1 MHAPEYTP
9 IVSPRPLAADG
20 APPLLITIHAQLGGF
35 PVDVAFT
42 GHIAQIAPAIVKLR
56 AAGLDAP
63 APHVTT
69 VALMTPSGATKPPK
83 PAALRTAPLYTA
95 DGAAC
100 CPVHKVP
107 LRSGQYSQFCPSR
120 ADGEH
125 ANDKGYCRYTHP
137 ND

>member
-1 MHAPEYTP
+1 MATPDYTP
-9 IVSPRPLAADG
+9 IAMTRPLAAVDG
-20 APPLLITIHAQLGGF
+20 TPQLLITIHAQMGGL

-56 AAGLDAP
+56 AAGLDTPQLASAAP
-63 APHVTT
+63 N
-69 VALMTPSGATKPPK
+69 GATKPPK

-107 LRSGQYSQFCPSR
+107 LRSGQCSQFCPSR
-120 ADGEH
+120 ADGEY